1 MGLEKSAPFI
11 LASSKASS
19 LLLYPHLEMAD
30 PISVIGALS
39 ATASVIQLLGKSIIR
54 VNGLRDTWRGAG
66 LSISTFASQLVVFK
80 AALTK
85 IHDLVASCDC
95 QIEQDLL
102 ADLDSCLSCCEV
114 LARRIDEELSVL
126 RIQED
131 GSLQISDRI
140 RLLVRRGNI
149 TDLYDMVFRQSAT
162 LGLLLTACNR

>member
-1 MGLEKSAPFI
+1 MALEKFCTFV

-19 LLLYPHLEMAD
+19 LLLYLLEMAD

-39 ATASVIQLLGKSIIR
+39 ATASVIQLLSKSIIR
-54 VNGLRDTWRGAG
+54 VNGLRDTWRDAG
-66 LSISTFASQLVVFK
+66 LTISAFASQLVVFK

-102 ADLDSCLSCCEV
+102 VDLDSCLSCCEV
-114 LARRIDEELSVL
+114 LARRIDEELSAL

-131 GSLQISDRI
+131 GSLQISGRI